1 MLKIVQTLAMDGAS
15 AAPTHYLPAFE
26 ARNVAPD
33 FRIVHCTSEDEL
45 IAACADADI
54 VFGQCSVQQFS
65 RRVLSSL
72 RACRMIVSMGIGFEN
87 LDRDAAT
94 EAGILVANVPDFC
107 LEEVADHTLALILAC
122 TRRVVALHGAAREG
136 GGNGALQ
143 RLRQHHW
150 PRMSRLRG
158 RTLGLIGFGAI
169 ARAVVPRAQGFGLD
183 VIACDPY
190 VDASTMAL
198 AGVRAVSQ
206 DELLATADIV
216 SLHVPLTE
224 TNHHMLG
231 AAAFARMKPGAI
243 VINTGRGGLIDHAA
257 LSAALR
263 DGIVAAA
270 GLDVTEPEPL
280 PPAHDLWQMEQ
291 VVITPHSAGISPQAL
306 STLVH
311 RPWEET
317 LRLLDGHWP
326 AGWINPQ
333 AKAAY
338 QAKWG

>member
-1 MLKIVQTLAMDGAS
+1 MLKIVQTLAMDGARVAPADYLS
-15 AAPTHYLPAFE
+15 AFA
-26 ARNVAPD
+26 ARNVTPD
-33 FRIVHCTSEDEL
+33 FRVVHCTSEDEL

-54 VFGQCSVQQFS
+54 VFGQCSVQRFS
-65 RRVLSSL
+65 RRVLTSL

-87 LDRDAAT
+87 LDREAAT

-122 TRRVVALHGAAREG
+122 TRRVVALHGAARDG
-136 GGNGALQ
+136 GGSDAIR
-143 RLRQHHW
+143 RLREHHW

-158 RTLGLIGFGAI
+158 RTLGLVGFGAI
-169 ARAVVPRAQGFGLD
+169 ARAVVPRAAGFGLN

-190 VDASTMAL
+190 VDADAMAL

-206 DELLATADIV
+206 DELLAGADIV
-216 SLHVPLTE
+216 SLHAPLNE
-224 TNHHMLG
+224 GNRHLLG

-257 LSAALR
+257 LSLALR
-263 DGIVAAA
+263 GGTVAAA

-280 PPAHDLWQMEQ
+280 PPEHELWRMDQ
-291 VVITPHSAGISPQAL
+291 VVITPHSAGISPEAMSAL
-306 STLVH
+306 VQ
-311 RPWEET
+311 RPWQET
-317 LRLLDGHWP
+317 LRLLDGDWP
-326 AGWINPQ
+326 AGWINPG

-338 QAKWG
+338 RARWR

>member
-15 AAPTHYLPAFE
+15 VAPTHYRPALE
-26 ARNVAPD
+26 ARHVAPD
-33 FRIVHCTSEDEL
+33 FKVVHCTSEDEL

-65 RRVLSSL
+65 RRVISAM

-136 GGNGALQ
+136 GGNGAHQ

-158 RTLGLIGFGAI
+158 RTLGLIGFGSI
-169 ARAVVPRAQGFGLD
+169 ARAVVPRALGFGLD
-183 VIACDPY
+183 IIACDPY
-190 VDASTMAL
+190 VNTETMTL

-206 DELLATADIV
+206 EELLAAADIV
-216 SLHVPLTE
+216 SLHVPLTDA
-224 TNHHMLG
+224 NRNMLN
-231 AAAFARMKPGAI
+231 AAAFACMKPGAI
-243 VINTGRGGLIDHAA
+243 VINTGRGGLIDHTA
-257 LSAALR
+257 LGAALR
-263 DGIVAAA
+263 DGVVFAA

-280 PPAHDLWQMEQ
+280 PPTHALWQMDQ
-291 VVITPHSAGISPQAL
+291 VVVTPHSAGVSPQAL
-306 STLVH
+306 SALVH

-326 AGWINPQ
+326 SGWINPQ

-338 QAKWG
+338 RARWG